1 MMPRRWVCFQHVT
14 HEGPGQLAELTA
26 SRGIQ
31 FDVYQVGLEAGVP
44 RLHDGEALVVM
55 GGPMGVYETERYPW
69 LAEECARIREFVQ
82 AGRLVLGICLGAQ
95 LLAHALGA
103 TVFRGPTE
111 EIGFGPVT
119 LTEAAAADPVFRAVT
134 SPLPVFHRHQD
145 TFDLP
150 EGAILLASS
159 AQYRNQAFRV
169 GTRAYSLQ
177 FHVELNDSLWQ
188 DWLPDLPA
196 DVATKDTRAL
206 RVAIERAGNDLLNRV
221 IGLAG
226 G

>member
-1 MMPRRWVCFQHVT
+1 MPRRWVCFQHVT
-14 HEGPGQLAELTA
+14 HEGPGQFTELTA

-31 FDVYQVGLEAGVP
+31 LDVYQVGLEDGVP
-44 RLHDGEALVVM
+44 RLHDAEALLVM
-55 GGPMGVYETERYPW
+55 GGPMGVYETEKYPW
-69 LAEECARIREFVQ
+69 LTEECARICELVQ

-119 LTEAAAADPVFRAVT
+119 LTEAAAADPVFRAIT
-134 SPLPVFHRHQD
+134 SPLSVFHWHQD

-150 EGAILLASS
+150 EGAVLLASS

-169 GTRAYSLQ
+169 GTRAYGLQ
-177 FHVELNDSLWQ
+177 FHVELDDSLWQ
-188 DWLPDLPA
+188 DWLPYLPA
-196 DVATKDTRAL
+196 DIASKDSRAL

-221 IGLAG
+221 IELADG
-226 G
+226 